1 MKLKKSFFLISY
13 VLFFQGLNLINESN
27 KWEFFNFKLKDVLQA
42 WSAGCIL
49 QGEYL
54 NFISQKLKDNQNL
67 NLDLL
72 FNLIEEKMF
81 QKYKCYKIIQC

>member
-1 MKLKKSFFLISY
+1 MS
-13 VLFFQGLNLINESN
+13 QN
-27 KWEFFNFKLKDVLQA
+27 KWELFNFKLKDVLQA

-54 NFISQKLKDNQNL
+54 NYISQKLKDNQNL

-81 QKYKCYKIIQC
+81 QKYKCYKIVQC